1 MPDSIMLHSTDVES
15 RICQLL
21 DMDDEEL
28 AVEMKSYFLLSDNRD
43 QRICDTLGEMI
54 QEVDRLISC
63 LDEMEGGQP
72 EEEEINPISR

>member
-28 AVEMKSYFLLSDNRD
+28 AAEMKSYFLLSDDRD

-72 EEEEINPISR
+72 EEEKINPISR

>member
-28 AVEMKSYFLLSDNRD
+28 AAEMKSCFLLSDDRD
-43 QRICDTLGEMI
+43 RRICDTLGVMM

-63 LDEMEGGQP
+63 LDEMDGGQP
-72 EEEEINPISR
+72 DAEEIDPISR